1 MILTDQRLGTEPIRR
16 LFVSMTVPVVLQQ
29 LLMLLNNVVDRIWI
43 AHIPDVGQLA
53 FTASGVCVPIIYMI
67 IALSELTGTGILS
80 RVGLLLGQGH
90 HDQAERTLGSMMAF
104 SILLAMLTLLLV
116 EVFCP
121 ELIRI
126 FGGSP
131 QTAAMAECYLRI
143 STPGNAACIIS
154 SMLAPFL
161 LVPFVWLLPRLLTDH
176 ADMGV
181 FLAQPVTDVVV
192 GAVTVIVLSKSLQ
205 NYKNIQNNKV

>member
-1 MILTDQRLGTEPIRR
+1 MTDQRLGTEPIRR
-16 LFVSMTVPVVLQQ
+16 LFVTMTMPVVLQQ

-53 FTASGVCVPIIYMI
+53 FTASGVCVPIVYMI
-67 IALSELTGTGILS
+67 MALAELTGTGISS

-90 HDQAERTLGSMMAF
+90 HHQAERTLGSMMAF
-104 SILLAMLTLLLV
+104 SLLLAMLTVLLV

-121 ELIRI
+121 ELIRL

-161 LVPFVWLLPRLLTDH
+161 LVQGYSTE
-176 ADMGV
+176 A
-181 FLAQPVTDVVV
+181 LA
-192 GAVTVIVLSKSLQ
+192 S
-205 NYKNIQNNKV
+205 